1 MRERKTLL
9 PPPVGVSSLLT
20 IFAVLCLTVF
30 AMLALSTVQAGGRL
44 GDASAEAV
52 TDYYAA
58 DCCAEEMLARLRSG
72 EVPEGVYCEADGTY
86 SYACPVSDSQ
96 TLAVRAAVNGTD
108 YSILRWQVI
117 STADWQADER
127 LPVWDGEYD

>member
-58 DCCAEEMLARLRSG
+58 DCRAEEMLARLRSG
-72 EVPEGVYCEADGTY
+72 EVPEGVYREEDGTY

>member
-58 DCCAEEMLARLRSG
+58 DCRAEEMLARLRSG
-72 EVPEGVYCEADGTY
+72 EVPEGVYREADGTY